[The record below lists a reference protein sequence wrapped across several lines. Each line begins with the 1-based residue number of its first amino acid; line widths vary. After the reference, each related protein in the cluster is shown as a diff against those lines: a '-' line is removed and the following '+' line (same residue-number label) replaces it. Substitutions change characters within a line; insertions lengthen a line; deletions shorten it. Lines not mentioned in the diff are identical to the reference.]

1 MSVVSYEVKNPIL
14 GFENIEKVTLE
25 KNDGITS
32 ILKGC
37 ANDCVQLSLINTFV
51 GESDFLIPSGI
62 KTLLDINDDT
72 NYSVYFVVVLN
83 KKSIQDSTINLGC
96 PMIFNEDNHTM
107 AQISVNTETGT
118 IAELFHL

>member
-25 KNDGITS
+25 QNDGITS

-37 ANDCVQLSLINTFV
+37 GTDCVQLTLINTFI
-51 GESDFLIPSGI
+51 GGSDFVIPSGI
-62 KTLLDINDDT
+62 KVLLDITDNT

-83 KKSIQDSTINLGC
+83 KKSIQNSTINLGS

-107 AQISVNTETGT
+107 AQLSVNTETGT
-118 IAELFHL
+118 ISELFN